1 MKNNGANPET
11 ERRPQSDSHE
21 EFLELCALFTSDSLT
36 EDERS
41 RLERHL
47 HVCAVC
53 SDTVKDYDRIA
64 GVVLPTLGPGLLPNL
79 NSTALLGST
88 ELAKR
93 KLLER
98 ARSEVVFFAGLRG
111 SSDVNNRFAK
121 AARTVP
127 LWHARSLFSLWH
139 REPLLRYAAGIL
151 LVVGLTVSAYRLGER
166 KAGVL
171 SHSDQ
176 LSGSGGQS
184 LQQQVAALTQEGQ
197 TLAVKLRER
206 DQTVESIASQ
216 MNVQVVDIA
225 KLKEKEKNL
234 QRVIQKGEETKNQ
247 VASERDDI
255 NQQLKSAQNRLNDV
269 SQQVGLAQANFMR
282 TQDELNHLRQ
292 QRDTDFIGAASLEA
306 RIAELS
312 KLLKGRDDAIAQ
324 QQQLLSA
331 DRDIRE
337 LMGARDL
344 YLAEVYDVARDGENE
359 KPFGRVFFTK
369 NKSLIFY
376 AYDLNQQPG
385 VTNANTF
392 QAWGRRGPDHK
403 KTVSLG
409 IFYMDNVAN
418 KRWVLKVDDPQTL
431 EQIDAV
437 FVTVEPKGGSS
448 EPSRNKLLFAYLRVP
463 PNHP

>member
-1 MKNNGANPET
+1 MKKNGANPET
-11 ERRPQSDSHE
+11 ERRQQSDSHE
-21 EFLELCALFTSDSLT
+21 EFLELCALFASDSLT
-36 EDERS
+36 EDEHS

-53 SDTVKDYDRIA
+53 SDALKDYERIA
-64 GVVLPTLGPGLLPNL
+64 GVVLPTLGPDLLPDL
-79 NSTALLGST
+79 NSAPLLGST
-88 ELAKR
+88 ESAKR

-98 ARSEVVFFAGLRG
+98 ARSENVYVAGLG
-111 SSDVNNRFAK
+111 DSPDLDNGFAK
-121 AARTVP
+121 AASTAP
-127 LWHARSLFSLWH
+127 IWHTRFLFSLWY

-166 KAGVL
+166 EAAVL

-176 LSGSGGQS
+176 LLGSGGQS
-184 LQQQVAALTQEGQ
+184 LQQRVAALTQEGQ
-197 TLAVKLRER
+197 ALAIKLGER
-206 DQTVESIASQ
+206 DQVVESLASQ
-216 MNVQVVDIA
+216 VNVQVVDIT

-234 QRVIQKGEETKNQ
+234 QRVIQKGEETENQ

-255 NQQLKSAQNRLNDV
+255 NQRLKSAQNRLDDV
-269 SQQVGLAQANFMR
+269 SQQLEFAQANFMR

-312 KLLKGRDDAIAQ
+312 KLLKGRDDAIQQ

-344 YLAEVYDVARDGENE
+344 YLAEVYDVARDGKNE

-376 AYDLNQQPG
+376 AYDLDQQPG

-392 QAWGRRGPDHK
+392 SGVGPTWPGSQKNGKLGHLLYRQRCEQA
-403 KTVSLG
+403 
-409 IFYMDNVAN
+409 MDI
-418 KRWVLKVDDPQTL
+418 
-431 EQIDAV
+431 E
-437 FVTVEPKGGSS
+437 S
-448 EPSRNKLLFAYLRVP
+448 
-463 PNHP
+463 

>member
-1 MKNNGANPET
+1 MKNNGANPGS

-36 EDERS
+36 EDEHS

-53 SDTVKDYDRIA
+53 SDTVKDYERIV
-64 GVVLPTLGPGLLPNL
+64 GVVLPTVGPDLLPDL
-79 NSTALLGST
+79 NSAPVLGST
-88 ELAKR
+88 ESAKR

-98 ARSEVVFFAGLRG
+98 ARSESVWIAGLRG
-111 SSDVNNRFAK
+111 SSDVSNRFAK
-121 AARTVP
+121 AVHTLPIWR
-127 LWHARSLFSLWH
+127 ARSLFSLRH
-139 REPLLRYAAGIL
+139 REPLLRYAAGFL

-166 KAGVL
+166 KAAVL

-176 LSGSGGQS
+176 LRGSGGQS

-197 TLAVKLRER
+197 TLAVRLRER
-206 DQTVESIASQ
+206 DQVVESLASQ
-216 MNVQVVDIA
+216 MNLQVVDIT

-234 QRVIQKGEETKNQ
+234 QHVIQKGEETKNQ
-247 VASERDDI
+247 VVSERDDI
-255 NQQLKSAQNRLNDV
+255 NQQLKSAQHRLDDV
-269 SQQVGLAQANFMR
+269 SQQLALAQANFIR
-282 TQDELNHLRQ
+282 TEDQLNHLRQ
-292 QRDTDFIGAASLEA
+292 QRDTDFIGAASLEE

-312 KLLKGRDDAIAQ
+312 KLLKGRDETIAQ
-324 QQQLLSA
+324 EQQLLSA

-344 YLAEVYDVARDGENE
+344 YLAEVYDVARNGENE

-376 AYDLNQQPG
+376 AYDLDQQPG

-392 QAWGRRGPDHK
+392 QAWGRRGLDHK
-403 KTVSLG
+403 KTLSLG
-409 IFYMDNVAN
+409 IFYMDNAAN

-431 EQIDAV
+431 QQIDSV
-437 FVTVEPKGGSS
+437 FVTVEPKGGSP
-448 EPSRNKLLFAYLRVP
+448 EPSRDKLLFAYLRVP

>member
-1 MKNNGANPET
+1 
-11 ERRPQSDSHE
+11 
-21 EFLELCALFTSDSLT
+21 
-36 EDERS
+36 
-41 RLERHL
+41 
-47 HVCAVC
+47 
-53 SDTVKDYDRIA
+53 
-64 GVVLPTLGPGLLPNL
+64 LPTLGPDLLAGLNAAPV
-79 NSTALLGST
+79 LGST
-88 ELAKR
+88 ESAKR

-98 ARSEVVFFAGLRG
+98 ARSENVYVAGLRDSPDLDNG
-111 SSDVNNRFAK
+111 FAK
-121 AARTVP
+121 AASTAP
-127 LWHARSLFSLWH
+127 IWHTRSLFSLWH

-166 KAGVL
+166 EAAVL

-176 LSGSGGQS
+176 LLGSGERS

-197 TLAVKLRER
+197 TLAVKLRDR
-206 DQTVESIASQ
+206 DQVLESLASK
-216 MNVQVVDIA
+216 MNVQVADIA

-234 QRVIQKGEETKNQ
+234 QGVIQKAEETKHQ

-255 NQQLKSAQNRLNDV
+255 NQQLKSAQNRLDDV
-269 SQQVGLAQANFMR
+269 SQQLRLANANFMR

-292 QRDTDFIGAASLEA
+292 QRDTDFIGATSLEA

-312 KLLKGRDDAIAQ
+312 KLLKGRDETITQ

-344 YLAEVYDVARDGENE
+344 YLAEVYDVARNGENE

-376 AYDLNQQPG
+376 AYDLDQQPG

-431 EQIDAV
+431 QQIDAV
-437 FVTVEPKGGSS
+437 FVTVEPKGGSP
-448 EPSRNKLLFAYLRVP
+448 EPSRDKLLFAYLRVP

>member
-1 MKNNGANPET
+1 MKNNGANPGT
-11 ERRPQSDSHE
+11 EHRPQSDSHE

-47 HVCAVC
+47 HECAVC
-53 SDTVKDYDRIA
+53 SDALKDYERIA
-64 GVVLPTLGPGLLPNL
+64 GVVLPTLGPDLLADL
-79 NSTALLGST
+79 NAAPVLGST
-88 ELAKR
+88 ESAKR

-98 ARSEVVFFAGLRG
+98 ARSENVPVVGLCG
-111 SSDVNNRFAK
+111 SSDVSNRFAK
-121 AARTVP
+121 AARSVP
-127 LWHARSLFSLWH
+127 IWHVRSLFSLWH
-139 REPLLRYAAGIL
+139 REPHLRYAAGIL
-151 LVVGLTVSAYRLGER
+151 LVVGLTASAYRLGER
-166 KAGVL
+166 KAAVL

-176 LSGSGGQS
+176 LRGGGGQS
-184 LQQQVAALTQEGQ
+184 LQQQVAALTQAGQ

-206 DQTVESIASQ
+206 DQVVESLASQ

-234 QRVIQKGEETKNQ
+234 QLVIQKAEETKNQ

-255 NQQLKSAQNRLNDV
+255 NQQLKSAQNRLEDV
-269 SQQVGLAQANFMR
+269 SQQLGLANATFIR

-344 YLAEVYDVARDGENE
+344 YLAEVYDVARNGENE

-376 AYDLNQQPG
+376 AYDLDQQPG
-385 VTNANTF
+385 VTNANAF
-392 QAWGRRGPDHK
+392 QAWGRRGPDHR
-403 KTVSLG
+403 KTINLG
-409 IFYMDNVAN
+409 IFYIDNAAN

-437 FVTVEPKGGSS
+437 FVTVEPKGGSH

>member
-1 MKNNGANPET
+1 MKKNGANPGT

-36 EDERS
+36 EDERN

-53 SDTVKDYDRIA
+53 SDTVKDYERIA
-64 GVVLPTLGPGLLPNL
+64 GVVLPTLGPDLLPDL
-79 NSTALLGST
+79 NSAPLLGST
-88 ELAKR
+88 ESVKG

-98 ARSEVVFFAGLRG
+98 ARSENIYVAGLRD
-111 SSDVNNRFAK
+111 SPDLDNRFAK
-121 AARTVP
+121 VARTA
-127 LWHARSLFSLWH
+127 LIWHTKSLFSLWH

-166 KAGVL
+166 EVAVL

-176 LSGSGGQS
+176 LLGSGGQS
-184 LQQQVAALTQEGQ
+184 LQQQVATLTQEGH
-197 TLAVKLRER
+197 TLAVKLRDR
-206 DQTVESIASQ
+206 DQVVESLASQ
-216 MNVQVVDIA
+216 LNVQVVDIA

-234 QRVIQKGEETKNQ
+234 QRVIQKGEEATNQ
-247 VASERDDI
+247 VASERDDT
-255 NQQLKSAQNRLNDV
+255 NQQLKSAQKRLDDV
-269 SQQVGLAQANFMR
+269 GQQLGLAQANFMR

-312 KLLKGRDDAIAQ
+312 KLLKGRDDTIAQ
-324 QQQLLSA
+324 QQQLSSA

-344 YLAEVYDVARDGENE
+344 YLAEVYDVARNGENE
-359 KPFGRVFFTK
+359 QPFGRVFFTK

-376 AYDLNQQPG
+376 AYDLDQQPG

-409 IFYMDNVAN
+409 IFYMDNAAN

-431 EQIDAV
+431 QQIDAV
-437 FVTVEPKGGSS
+437 FVTVEPKGGSP

>member
-1 MKNNGANPET
+1 MKKNGVNPGT
-11 ERRPQSDSHE
+11 EHRPQSDSHE
-21 EFLELCALFTSDSLT
+21 EFLELCAQFVSDSLT
-36 EDERS
+36 EDERG

-64 GVVLPTLGPGLLPNL
+64 GVVLPALGPGLLSNL

-98 ARSEVVFFAGLRG
+98 ARLEGVFFAGLRG

-121 AARTVP
+121 ATRTVP

-151 LVVGLTVSAYRLGER
+151 LVVALTVSAYRLGER
-166 KAGVL
+166 KAAVL

-184 LQQQVAALTQEGQ
+184 LQQHVAALTQEGQ

-206 DQTVESIASQ
+206 DQTVESLASQ

-225 KLKEKEKNL
+225 KLEEKEKNL

-255 NQQLKSAQNRLNDV
+255 NQQLKSAQNRLDDV
-269 SQQVGLAQANFMR
+269 SQQLGSAQANFMR

-312 KLLKGRDDAIAQ
+312 KLLKGRDDTIAQ

-344 YLAEVYDVARDGENE
+344 YLAEVYDVARNGENE

-376 AYDLNQQPG
+376 AYDLDQQPG
-385 VTNANTF
+385 VTNANAF

-418 KRWVLKVDDPQTL
+418 KRWVLKLDDPQTL
-431 EQIDAV
+431 QQIDAV
-437 FVTVEPKGGSS
+437 FVTVEPRGGSP

>member
-1 MKNNGANPET
+1 MKKNGANPGT
-11 ERRPQSDSHE
+11 ESRPQSDSHE
-21 EFLELCALFTSDSLT
+21 EFLELCALFASDSLT
-36 EDERS
+36 EDEHN

-53 SDTVKDYDRIA
+53 SDALKDYERIA
-64 GVVLPTLGPGLLPNL
+64 GIVLPTLGPDLLAGLNAAPV
-79 NSTALLGST
+79 LGST
-88 ELAKR
+88 ESAKR

-98 ARSEVVFFAGLRG
+98 ARSENVFFAGLRD
-111 SSDVNNRFAK
+111 SSDVNNRFVL
-121 AARTVP
+121 AARAVP
-127 LWHARSLFSLWH
+127 IWHARSVFSLWR

-166 KAGVL
+166 KAVVL
-171 SHSDQ
+171 SHSDEVR
-176 LSGSGGQS
+176 GSGEQS
-184 LQQQVAALTQEGQ
+184 LQQQVAALTREGQ

-206 DQTVESIASQ
+206 DQVVSSLASQ

-234 QRVIQKGEETKNQ
+234 QRVIQKAEETKNQ

-255 NQQLKSAQNRLNDV
+255 NQQLKSAQNTLDDV
-269 SQQVGLAQANFMR
+269 SQKLGLADATFMR

-292 QRDTDFIGAASLEA
+292 QRETDFIGAASLEA

-344 YLAEVYDVARDGENE
+344 YLAEVYDVARNGENE

-376 AYDLNQQPG
+376 AYDLDQQPG
-385 VTNANTF
+385 VTNANAF

-431 EQIDAV
+431 QQIDSV
-437 FVTVEPKGGSS
+437 FVTVEPKGGSP